1 MLRPEDATDSTSP
14 TLRIQKPIRDSQHTA
29 EKDGQSFSWTEKPIR
44 DSRLTAEKDGQSTSF
59 PTAKPIRD
67 SSRGAE
73 KDGQS
78 LTGRKP
84 NRDSPFRG
92 RSAEKVGRRRGAE
105 SRQ

>member
-1 MLRPEDATDSTSP
+1 M
-14 TLRIQKPIRDSQHTA
+14 A
-29 EKDGQSFSWTEKPIR
+29 EKDGQSIPTEKPIR
-44 DSRLTAEKDGQSTSF
+44 ESRKDGQSISF

-105 SRQ
+105 SGQ